1 MFIVNI
7 LKIKSFLLI
16 VSLLLVLSSC
26 VNEVHF
32 SGINENKYQK
42 IYENYKTNDYSKEDI
57 INILGP
63 PMVEEDS
70 NNLWIYKIKKVTLEK
85 EENGWKFMRI
95 RVDYGNDLREEIMHL
110 GSKRDWLI
118 REIHFQRSKLE
129 DAYIEMVQSKSN

>member
-70 NNLWIYKIKKVTLEK
+70 NNLWIYRMKKEKGNFTIKKIIYNKTLK
-85 EENGWKFMRI
+85 LKFKNNI
-95 RVDYGNDLREEIMHL
+95 LESVEEIIL
-110 GSKRDWLI
+110 
-118 REIHFQRSKLE
+118 
-129 DAYIEMVQSKSN
+129 N

>member
-1 MFIVNI
+1 MIICSEDLLDINLQFTQTPLYLGAIS
-7 LKIKSFLLI
+7 KI
-16 VSLLLVLSSC
+16 
-26 VNEVHF
+26 
-32 SGINENKYQK
+32 SG
-42 IYENYKTNDYSKEDI
+42 
-57 INILGP
+57 
-63 PMVEEDS
+63 V
-70 NNLWIYKIKKVTLEK
+70 KKVTLEK